1 MRFKQLLAYFKA
13 TPDNN
18 TTAALAKERLQIV
31 ISHERSMQHKNM
43 RQPDFLPKMQKELLA
58 VISKYFPVD
67 PDQVKVEFERTD
79 DCSIIEL
86 NVTLP
91 DAVTT

>member
-18 TTAALAKERLQIV
+18 STASLAKERLQIV
-31 ISHERSMQHKNM
+31 ISHERSMQQKKTH
-43 RQPDFLPKMQKELLA
+43 QPDFLPKMQKEILA

-67 PDQVKVEFERTD
+67 PDQVKVDFERTD

-91 DAVTT
+91 DAV